1 MQYKE
6 EYDLVETKN
15 EFMSLLLSNYN
26 IWWTTSERRWYDLN
40 KVYPKKII
48 VEENKQEKIIVEENK
63 KEENKKEENKKEENK
78 QEKII
83 VEENKQEEN
92 KKEKIIVEE
101 YKQEQKVLIN
111 ENNYKYP
118 IDEVTKPSHLKMLE
132 LEDMKKLGYKIT
144 RQFLYNYHFSYNEV
158 NWLDE
163 NNYLN

>member
-40 KVYPKKII
+40 KVYPK
-48 VEENKQEKIIVEENK
+48 
-63 KEENKKEENKKEENK
+63 
-78 QEKII
+78 KII